1 MTQRAQ
7 KVKPPQRKGIDYHQA
22 AQLSALRAFSVSFS
36 NASPSSSFRLF
47 AETFLEYVLQIFEA
61 DGAYLEF
68 SSPASSEKIRLT
80 IGSLRDEAAWRKIL
94 FPRAKKFPLVHQGP
108 PHSGKKT
115 AEQKGWDPKT
125 SSLISTPI
133 RWENRLMGILA
144 IGKWGVPSFFS
155 ETDLEEFDLFTH
167 YLALASKKISL
178 RKTREEA
185 IREFSENL
193 EDGIYVIDRN
203 GRALV
208 ANPKG
213 RALLGIHH
221 KEEAIRGLYDDPVLL
236 NIRTG
241 SGAIPSLHQ
250 LPLARTLRGETF
262 SSVEYMIRRPGEE
275 SDVHLSLS
283 GGFLY
288 DKKRKIAEGIL
299 VAREITEFKRRERRL
314 QTDLAE
320 QKEKERVR
328 TTFLSHVS
336 HELKTPLNVIVG
348 YTGLLLEER
357 YGRLP
362 EKAKEALSRTC
373 VNAKELAQMINDLL
387 TLSKLEATKMI
398 VAVEEVDL
406 GALLRDVLKDARSL
420 SAEKPIK
427 FFLKID
433 RNLPLIKS
441 DPAKLKEIFLNL
453 FSNAVKYTQKGS
465 IEVLA
470 KNLPGQRRVRVDVVD
485 TGIGI
490 QEADLTHLFDEFH
503 RVEDPGMTNTPGT
516 GLGLAIVK
524 NMARLLQ
531 GSVEVKSLYGKGS
544 TFTIFLPYALRKRP

>member
-7 KVKPPQRKGIDYHQA
+7 KVKPPRKGIDYHQA
-22 AQLSALRAFSVSFS
+22 AQISALRAFSVSFS

-68 SSPASSEKIRLT
+68 APPASSEKIRLT

-133 RWENRLMGILA
+133 RWGNQNFGALA
-144 IGKWGVPSFFS
+144 IGKAGVPSFFS
-155 ETDLEEFDLFTH
+155 ETDLEELALFTH
-167 YLALASKKISL
+167 YLPLASKKISL
-178 RKTREEA
+178 LKTREEA
-185 IREFSENL
+185 IQEFSENL

-213 RALLGIHH
+213 RALLGIHD

-236 NIRTG
+236 NIRTAG
-241 SGAIPSLHQ
+241 GAIPTPHQ
-250 LPLARTLRGETF
+250 LPLARALRGETF
-262 SSVEYMIRRPGEE
+262 SSVEYIIRRPGEE

-288 DKKRKIAEGIL
+288 GKKREIAEGIL
-299 VAREITEFKRRERRL
+299 VGREITEFKRRERRL

-320 QKEKERVR
+320 QKEREQAR

-348 YTGLLLEER
+348 YTGLLLAER
-357 YGRLP
+357 YGQLP
-362 EKAKEALSRTC
+362 EKAKEALSRTR
-373 VNAKELAQMINDLL
+373 VNAKELGQMINDLL
-387 TLSKLEATKMI
+387 TLSKLEATKMV
-398 VAVEEVDL
+398 VAVEAVDL
-406 GALLRDVLKDARSL
+406 GALLRDALKDARSL

-427 FFLKID
+427 FLLKID
-433 RNLPLIKS
+433 RDLPLIKS

-465 IEVLA
+465 IQVFA
-470 KNLPGQRRVRVDVVD
+470 KNLPEQRRVRVDVVD

-490 QEADLTHLFDEFH
+490 QEADLSHIFEEFH
-503 RVEDPGMTNTPGT
+503 RAEDPGMRNIPGT

-531 GSVEVKSLYGKGS
+531 GSVEVESVYEKGS

>member
-7 KVKPPQRKGIDYHQA
+7 KMKPPPHKGIDYHQA
-22 AQLSALRAFSVSFS
+22 AQLSALRALALSFS
-36 NASPSSSFRLF
+36 SPPSSCSIRLF

-68 SSPASSEKIRLT
+68 SPSSPAEKIRLA
-80 IGSLRDEAAWRKIL
+80 IGSLRDETTWGKVL
-94 FPRAKKFPLVHQGP
+94 FSEAKSARIHRARVLSGTTAIKK
-108 PHSGKKT
+108 
-115 AEQKGWDPKT
+115 AGWDPKT
-125 SSLISTPI
+125 SILATPI
-133 RWENRLMGILA
+133 QRGNRVSGILA
-144 IGKWGVPSFFS
+144 LGKAGVPSFFK
-155 ETDLEEFDLFTH
+155 ETDLEELELFTH
-167 YLALASKKISL
+167 YLALASKKTSL
-178 RKTREEA
+178 KKTREEA
-185 IREFSENL
+185 IQEFSENL

-208 ANPKG
+208 VNPKG
-213 RALLGIHH
+213 RALLGIHD
-221 KEEAIRGLYDDPVLL
+221 KEEAIRGFYDDPVLL
-236 NIRTG
+236 NIRTAG
-241 SGAIPSLHQ
+241 GAIPTPRQ
-250 LPLARTLRGETF
+250 LPLARALRGETF

-288 DKKRKIAEGIL
+288 NKKRKIAEGIL

-320 QKEKERVR
+320 QKERERVR

-362 EKAKEALSRTC
+362 QKAKEALSRTR

-387 TLSKLEATKMI
+387 TLSKLEATKMV

-406 GALLRDVLKDARSL
+406 DVLLREVLKDARSL

-427 FFLKID
+427 FILKID

-453 FSNAVKYTQKGS
+453 FSNAVKYTRKGS
-465 IEVLA
+465 IQVLA
-470 KNLPGQRRVRVDVVD
+470 KNLPEQRRVRVDVID

-490 QEADLTHLFDEFH
+490 QEADLFQLFDEFH

-531 GSVEVKSLYGKGS
+531 GSVEVESAYGKGS
-544 TFTIFLPYALRKRP
+544 TFTVFLPYALRKHS

>member
-7 KVKPPQRKGIDYHQA
+7 KMKPPRHKGVDYHQA
-22 AQLSALRAFSVSFS
+22 AQLSALRALALSFS
-36 NASPSSSFRLF
+36 RTPSSCSIRLF

-68 SSPASSEKIRLT
+68 SPSSPAEKIRLA
-80 IGSLRDEAAWRKIL
+80 IGSLRDEATWGKVL
-94 FPRAKKFPLVHQGP
+94 FSEAKKSARIHRARVL
-108 PHSGKKT
+108 SGTTAIKK
-115 AEQKGWDPKT
+115 AGWDPKT
-125 SSLISTPI
+125 SILATPI
-133 RWENRLMGILA
+133 QRGNRVSGILA
-144 IGKWGVPSFFS
+144 LGKSGVPSFFK
-155 ETDLEEFDLFTH
+155 ETDLEELELFTH
-167 YLALASKKISL
+167 YLALASKKTSL
-178 RKTREEA
+178 KKTREEA
-185 IREFSENL
+185 IQEFSENL

-208 ANPKG
+208 VNPKG
-213 RALLGIHH
+213 RALLGIHD

-236 NIRTG
+236 NIRTAR
-241 SGAIPSLHQ
+241 GAIPSPQQ
-250 LPLARTLRGETF
+250 LPLARALRGETF
-262 SSVEYMIRRPGEE
+262 SSVEYIIRRPGEE

-288 DKKRKIAEGIL
+288 NKKRKVAEGVL

-320 QKEKERVR
+320 QREREQAR

-348 YTGLLLEER
+348 YTALLLEER

-362 EKAKEALSRTC
+362 EKAKEALSRTR
-373 VNAKELAQMINDLL
+373 VNAKELAQMIGDLL
-387 TLSKLEATKMI
+387 TLSKLEATKML

-406 GALLRDVLKDARSL
+406 GALLREVLRDARSL

-427 FFLKID
+427 FLLKVD
-433 RNLPLIKS
+433 RDLPLIKS

-453 FSNAVKYTQKGS
+453 FSNAVKYTLKGS
-465 IEVLA
+465 IQVFA
-470 KNLPGQRRVRVDVVD
+470 KDLPEQRRVRVDVVD

-490 QEADLTHLFDEFH
+490 QEADLFQLFDEFH
-503 RVEDPGMTNTPGT
+503 RVEDPGMRNTPGT

-531 GSVEVKSLYGKGS
+531 GSVEVESAYGKGS
-544 TFTIFLPYALRKRP
+544 TFTIFLPYALRKHS

>member
-7 KVKPPQRKGIDYHQA
+7 KVKPPRKGIDYHQA
-22 AQLSALRAFSVSFS
+22 AQLSALRAFSASFS
-36 NASPSSSFRLF
+36 GPSSFSSFRLF

-68 SSPASSEKIRLT
+68 SPPSSLEKLRLT

-94 FPRAKKFPLVHQGP
+94 FPQAKKFPLVHRGP
-108 PHSGKKT
+108 ARSGKKT

-133 RWENRLMGILA
+133 RWENRLLGILA
-144 IGKWGVPSFFS
+144 IGKSGVPSFFS
-155 ETDLEEFDLFTH
+155 ETDLEELELFTH
-167 YLALASKKISL
+167 YLSLASKKISL
-178 RKTREEA
+178 KKTRAEA
-185 IREFSENL
+185 IQEFSENL

-203 GRALV
+203 GLALV
-208 ANPKG
+208 VNPKG
-213 RALLGIHH
+213 RALLGIHD

-236 NIRTG
+236 NIRTAG
-241 SGAIPSLHQ
+241 GAIPTPHQ
-250 LPLARTLRGETF
+250 LPLARALRGETF
-262 SSVEYMIRRPGEE
+262 SSVEYIIRRPGEE
-275 SDVHLSLS
+275 SNVHLSLS

-288 DKKRKIAEGIL
+288 GKKRKIAEGIL

-320 QKEKERVR
+320 QKEREQAR

-336 HELKTPLNVIVG
+336 HELKTPLNVIIG

-362 EKAKEALSRTC
+362 EKAKEALSRTR
-373 VNAKELAQMINDLL
+373 VNAKELGQMINDLL
-387 TLSKLEATKMI
+387 TLSKLEATKTV

-427 FFLKID
+427 FLLKID

-465 IEVLA
+465 IQVLA
-470 KNLPGQRRVRVDVVD
+470 KNLPEQRRVRVDVVD

-490 QEADLTHLFDEFH
+490 QEADLSHLFEEFH
-503 RVEDPGMTNTPGT
+503 RVEDPGMRNTPGT

-531 GSVEVKSLYGKGS
+531 GSVEVESVYEKGS
-544 TFTIFLPYALRKRP
+544 TFTIFLPCALRKRP

>member
-1 MTQRAQ
+1 MTQGAQ
-7 KVKPPQRKGIDYHQA
+7 NVKPAHKEIDYHHA

-68 SSPASSEKIRLT
+68 SPPASSEKIRLA
-80 IGSLRDEAAWRKIL
+80 IGSLRNREEWRKIL
-94 FPRAKKFPLVHQGP
+94 FSRGKKFPLVHHGP
-108 PHSGKKT
+108 PHSEKKT
-115 AEQKGWDPKT
+115 AEQRGWDPKT

-133 RWENRLMGILA
+133 RWGNQSFGALA
-144 IGKWGVPSFFS
+144 IGKAGVPSFFS
-155 ETDLEEFDLFTH
+155 ETDVEDLELFTH
-167 YLALASKKISL
+167 YLALASKKTSL
-178 RKTREEA
+178 KKTRAEA
-185 IREFSENL
+185 IQEFSENL

-203 GRALV
+203 GRAIV
-208 ANPKG
+208 VNPKG
-213 RALLGIHH
+213 RALLGIHD

-262 SSVEYMIRRPGEE
+262 SSVEYIIRRPGEK
-275 SDVHLSLS
+275 SDVHLGLS

-288 DKKRKIAEGIL
+288 NKKRKIAQGIL
-299 VAREITEFKRRERRL
+299 VAHEITDFRRRERRL
-314 QTDLAE
+314 QTDLAV

-328 TTFLSHVS
+328 TTILSQVS

-348 YTGLLLEER
+348 YTGLLLQER

-362 EKAKEALSRTC
+362 GKAKEALSRTH
-373 VNAKELAQMINDLL
+373 VNAKELGQMINDLL
-387 TLSKLEATKMI
+387 TLSKLEAVKMV
-398 VAVEEVDL
+398 VAVEEIDL
-406 GALLRDVLKDARSL
+406 GALLQEALKDARSL
-420 SAEKPIK
+420 SEEKPIK
-427 FFLKID
+427 FLLKID
-433 RNLPLIKS
+433 RDLPLIKS

-465 IEVLA
+465 IQVLA
-470 KNLPGQRRVRVDVVD
+470 KDLPLQSRVRVDVVD

-490 QEADLTHLFDEFH
+490 QKANLTHLFNEFY
-503 RVEDPGMTNTPGT
+503 RVEGPGMRNISGT

-531 GSVEVKSLYGKGS
+531 GSVEVESVYGKGS
-544 TFTIFLPYALRKRP
+544 TFMIFLPYTL

>member
-1 MTQRAQ
+1 MTQQAQ
-7 KVKPPQRKGIDYHQA
+7 KMKPPPHKGVDYHQA

-36 NASPSSSFRLF
+36 SASPSSSFHLF
-47 AETFLEYVLQIFEA
+47 SETFLEYVLQIFEA

-68 SSPASSEKIRLT
+68 SLPAPSKKIRRA
-80 IGSLRDEAAWRKIL
+80 IGSLRNEEAWRKIL
-94 FPRAKKFPLVHQGP
+94 FPRAKKFPLVHHGP
-108 PHSGKKT
+108 PRSGKKT
-115 AEQKGWDPKT
+115 AEQRGWDPKT

-133 RWENRLMGILA
+133 RWGNQNFGVLA
-144 IGKWGVPSFFS
+144 IGKAGVPSFFRN
-155 ETDLEEFDLFTH
+155 TDFEELELFTH

-185 IREFSENL
+185 IQEFSENL
-193 EDGIYVIDRN
+193 EDGVYVVDRN

-208 ANPKG
+208 VNPKG

-236 NIRTG
+236 NIRTAG
-241 SGAIPSLHQ
+241 GAIPSPHQ
-250 LPLARTLRGETF
+250 LPLARALRGETF
-262 SSVEYMIRRPGEE
+262 SSVEYIIRRPGEK

-288 DKKRKIAEGIL
+288 NKKRKVAEGVL

-320 QKEKERVR
+320 QREREQAR

-348 YTGLLLEER
+348 YTALLLEER
-357 YGRLP
+357 YGPLP
-362 EKAKEALSRTC
+362 QKAKEALFRTH
-373 VNAKELAQMINDLL
+373 VNAKELGQMIGDLL
-387 TLSKLEATKMI
+387 TLSKLEATKMV
-398 VAVEEVDL
+398 VAVEKVDL

-427 FFLKID
+427 FLLKID

-453 FSNAVKYTQKGS
+453 FSNAVKYTRKGS
-465 IEVLA
+465 IQVLA
-470 KNLPGQRRVRVDVVD
+470 KNLPEQRRVRVDVVD

-490 QEADLTHLFDEFH
+490 QEADLSHLFEEFH
-503 RVEDPGMTNTPGT
+503 RVEDPEMKHASGT

-524 NMARLLQ
+524 NIARLLQ
-531 GSVEVKSLYGKGS
+531 GFVEVESVYGKGS

>member
-7 KVKPPQRKGIDYHQA
+7 NVKPPRKGIDYHQA

-68 SSPASSEKIRLT
+68 SPPASSEKIRLA

-94 FPRAKKFPLVHQGP
+94 FPRAKKFPLVHQRP
-108 PHSGKKT
+108 PHSGKKIT
-115 AEQKGWDPKT
+115 RQTGWDPKT

-133 RWENRLMGILA
+133 RWGNQNFGVLA
-144 IGKWGVPSFFS
+144 IGKSGVPSFFS
-155 ETDLEEFDLFTH
+155 ETDLEELEIFTH

-178 RKTREEA
+178 RKTRGEA
-185 IREFSENL
+185 IQEFSENL

-213 RALLGIHH
+213 RALLGIHD

-236 NIRTG
+236 NIRTAG
-241 SGAIPSLHQ
+241 GAIPTPHQ
-250 LPLARTLRGETF
+250 LPLARALRGETF
-262 SSVEYMIRRPGEE
+262 SSVEYIIRRPGEE

-288 DKKRKIAEGIL
+288 GKKRKIAEGIL

-320 QKEKERVR
+320 QKERERVR

-362 EKAKEALSRTC
+362 EKAKEALSRTR

-427 FFLKID
+427 FLLKID

-465 IEVLA
+465 IQVLA
-470 KNLPGQRRVRVDVVD
+470 KNLPEQRRVRVDVVD

-490 QEADLTHLFDEFH
+490 QDADLSHLFEEFH
-503 RVEDPGMTNTPGT
+503 RVEDPGMRNTPGT

-531 GSVEVKSLYGKGS
+531 GSVEVESVYEKGS